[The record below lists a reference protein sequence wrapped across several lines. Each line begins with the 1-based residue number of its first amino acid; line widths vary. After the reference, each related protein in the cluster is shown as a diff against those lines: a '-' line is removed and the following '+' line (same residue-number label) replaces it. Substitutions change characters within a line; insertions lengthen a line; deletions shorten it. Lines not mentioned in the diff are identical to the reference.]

1 MIPPPL
7 LSPTMMGGC
16 KYDNEKDGDRDIY
29 SDIYDDYINNQGY
42 RIKGRI
48 IVGIV
53 VFEGETPAC
62 N

>member
-1 MIPPPL
+1 
-7 LSPTMMGGC
+7 MGGC